1 MSRDDGARGVI
12 REALAGAAAQLAQRE
27 GAQAALFADGE
38 ASLPAGGYVAPGE
51 AAANGA
57 RERKAGRPPGST
69 NLATRELRKAM
80 HAVGLDSV
88 WTMARWALLTPEELA
103 ARLGCTRL
111 EAFDRL
117 RALWAEIAPYQHAR
131 LAPTDGAGNV
141 APMMVMAIG
150 GTIADPAQHRPPWEH
165 DRLGLARE
173 APIEQNQGLGEASAG
188 ASVAPPSRGSEK
200 P

>member
-1 MSRDDGARGVI
+1 MSRSDGTRGVI
-12 REALAGAAAQLAQRE
+12 REALAEAAAGLAQAGGEQLALLD
-27 GAQAALFADGE
+27 AE
-38 ASLPAGGYVAPGE
+38 ASLPAGQRIAERE

-57 RERKAGRPPGST
+57 LERKAGRPPGST
-69 NLATRELRKAM
+69 NLATRELRKAL
-80 HAVGLDSV
+80 HAAGFDGV

-117 RALWAEIAPYQHAR
+117 RGLWADIAPYQHAR

-150 GTIADPAQHRPPWEH
+150 GQVADPAVHRPPWEH
-165 DRLGLARE
+165 DRLGPALTL
-173 APIEQNQGLGEASAG
+173 PSEQNQALGEDDPAQSPD
-188 ASVAPPSRGSEK
+188 APSPESGK